1 MPTTNTF
8 QRERE
13 RKRENEV
20 ENEILRNKTNINDFF
35 CWISKL
41 LSLLTILSSSSSCL
55 KYVKTNNLKF
65 HSYTSTTCACDGSD
79 DLMLM
84 LHIFIVSQTEFQIFI
99 FGEEKKKLPRTNEN
113 KNKKQS
119 WWSLMMKMEII
130 KLNVPIENSFSD
142 KSENIPIGNWKKLWK
157 PNKQM

>member
-8 QRERE
+8 QKERERE
-13 RKRENEV
+13 RKWGKKRNPK
-20 ENEILRNKTNINDFF
+20 NKTNINDFF

-99 FGEEKKKLPRTNEN
+99 FGEEKKNFLKRT
-113 KNKKQS
+113 KIKIKS
-119 WWSLMMKMEII
+119 KVGGPWWWRWRS
-130 KLNVPIENSFSD
+130 SS
-142 KSENIPIGNWKKLWK
+142 
-157 PNKQM
+157 